1 MNFSPRLWSR
11 SQLQQ
16 IVNCSLHFGLWKTNS
31 PKTFYLKCVS
41 PSFSCLIV
49 TCLITKSK
57 KQNIHICKMV
67 QDYHRKLSTFPQLF
81 VTSFSIEVNYNIS
94 WKCCVPFQIQAKLCF
109 WSISQLNVMLKKIAI
124 RFPLGLWSSSQF
136 AVHSSQVENLSL
148 FSFQG
153 KKFPYYYFPAFS
165 HLNVA

>member
-1 MNFSPRLWSR
+1 MLTSFFWFHPFGQILKSLIQNPSKIEFLHCFISKCNVSYIEKLTNQIFMNFSPRLWSR
-11 SQLQQ
+11 SKLQQ

-109 WSISQLNVMLKKIAI
+109 WSIS
-124 RFPLGLWSSSQF
+124 
-136 AVHSSQVENLSL
+136 
-148 FSFQG
+148 
-153 KKFPYYYFPAFS
+153 
-165 HLNVA
+165 